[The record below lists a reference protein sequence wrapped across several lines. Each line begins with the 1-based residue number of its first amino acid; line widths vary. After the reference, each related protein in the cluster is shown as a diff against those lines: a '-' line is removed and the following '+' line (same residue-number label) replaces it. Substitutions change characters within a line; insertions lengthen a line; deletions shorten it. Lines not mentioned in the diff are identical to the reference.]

1 MCSSNERELW
11 RSRALPGGFE
21 SFLRRAAEQTVDGY
35 ATLRTLPTNQNWILR
50 IIIMFTAR
58 AIKRLHDILGSVF
71 LLIFLGPII
80 IVCALLIKFQDGGPA
95 FHRRRVVGPSGE
107 FDAFKLRTMCPNA
120 DAILLRDPD
129 LRREFELN
137 SKLRNDPR
145 ITRLGGFLRK
155 LSLDECPQLWNVLR
169 GEMSL
174 VGPRM
179 ITPEERKRYGQAG
192 WIFDTTKPGL
202 TGVWQVGG
210 RQEVAFEQRVQ
221 MDLFYVQ
228 NWSLGLDCKILLQTP
243 FVVLRGVGAY

>member
-1 MCSSNERELW
+1 MHK
-11 RSRALPGGFE
+11 
-21 SFLRRAAEQTVDGY
+21 
-35 ATLRTLPTNQNWILR
+35 
-50 IIIMFTAR
+50 AR
-58 AIKRLHDILGSVF
+58 VIKRLLDILGSAV
-71 LLIFLGPII
+71 LLILLGPVIAF
-80 IVCALLIKFQDGGPA
+80 CALLIKLRDGGPA
-95 FHRRRVVGPSGE
+95 FHRRRVVGPGGE
-107 FDAFKLRTMCPNA
+107 FDAFKLRTMCPHA

-145 ITRLGGFLRK
+145 ITPLGGFLRK

-179 ITPEERKRYGQAG
+179 ITPDERKRYGPAG

-228 NWSLGLDCKILLQTP
+228 NWSLRLDCKILLQTP
-243 FVVLRGVGAY
+243 FVVMRGVGAY